1 MEEKTKDDSEIIARA
16 IKEMEE
22 AGTLYKADGKPNI
35 PLLMEKT
42 GLTRQRAR
50 SLAKKDF
57 KNVPHG
63 NTGKEREKALNA
75 EESAVVNSLLS
86 KGETNSTV
94 LMRELKDRF
103 GFTGSISSVKR
114 YKYAHQYLVP
124 SPRITVSLQGRRINR
139 YETGPGFMFQMDWGF
154 VNVNCID
161 GSVVRV
167 AVFAMVCHHCGK
179 IFVEFFP
186 NSRQHN
192 LFIGMIHC
200 FIYMGM
206 PEVVLTDNMASV
218 SNRRD
223 ASGKPIMNATYDAFQ
238 KACGFTTR
246 LCKPR
251 HPFTKGKVE
260 RLVEFVKSSF
270 TPAREFINITDLN
283 EQAVRWCDDWNS
295 RFHKSTGFT
304 PDYEHATE
312 PLTYVEYNQ
321 GLKEVFWEY
330 MAPLRRISMDGFI
343 NYDGR
348 RYGVPFSYTKKKV
361 RVMRDK
367 DLLTIMDES
376 CSYVVVKHNVD
387 WSYSPHY
394 CDGQF
399 SEEEPEELPTAK
411 VTAYISQIKADGNT
425 YPSLLRFDFADK
437 DKGEV

>member
-1 MEEKTKDDSEIIARA
+1 MNDCKKDDNDRIALA

-22 AGTLYKADGKPNI
+22 EGVLFKPDGKPNV
-35 PLLMEKT
+35 PELMKRAEIS
-42 GLTRQRAR
+42 RQRAR
-50 SLAKKDF
+50 RIAANGF
-57 KNVPHG
+57 KLLPHG
-63 NTGKEREKALNA
+63 NAGMVHIIALSKEEVRELDSMLTKGVTNSNVILRVIREKFGYNG
-75 EESAVVNSLLS
+75 S
-86 KGETNSTV
+86 K
-94 LMRELKDRF
+94 
-103 GFTGSISSVKR
+103 SSVDRMK
-114 YKYAHQYLVP
+114 KKHSFLIPA
-124 SPRITVSLQGRRINR
+124 PREVIAEQGARIKR
-139 YETGPGFMFQMDWGF
+139 YETGPGEMYQMDWGF
-154 VNVNCID
+154 VNVRCVD
-161 GSVVRV
+161 GTTLRLS
-167 AVFAMVCHHCGK
+167 VFAMVCHHCGMM
-179 IFVEFFP
+179 IIEFFP
-186 NSRQHN
+186 NSRQQN
-192 LFIGMIHC
+192 LFIGMVHA

-206 PEVVLTDNMASV
+206 PKTVLTDNMASV

-223 ASGKPIMNATYDAFQ
+223 PLGNPIMNTKYNAFQ
-238 KACGFTTR
+238 KACGFTTK

-251 HPFTKGKVE
+251 HPYTKGKVE

-283 EQAVRWCDDWNS
+283 EQVVRWCDDWNS
-295 RFHKSTGFT
+295 RFHQSTGFT

-321 GLKEVFWEY
+321 GLKEVFLEY

-411 VTAYISQIKADGNT
+411 VTAYMSQIKADEKK
-425 YPSLLRFDFADK
+425 YPSLSRFDFAEK
-437 DKGEV
+437 DKGEE

>member
-1 MEEKTKDDSEIIARA
+1 MEEKTKDDSEIITRA

-22 AGTLYKADGKPNI
+22 EGTLYKADGKPNI

-50 SLAKKDF
+50 SLARKDF

-63 NTGKEREKALNA
+63 NIGKEREKALNA
-75 EESAVVNSLLS
+75 EESAVVDSLLS

-114 YKYAHQYLVP
+114 YKYAHQHLVP
-124 SPRITVSLQGRRINR
+124 APRITVSLQGQRINR

-161 GSVVRV
+161 GSVARV

-260 RLVEFVKSSF
+260 RLVEFVKSNF
-270 TPAREFINITDLN
+270 TPAREFVNITDLN
-283 EQAVRWCDDWNS
+283 EQALRWCDDWNS
-295 RFHKSTGFT
+295 RMHKSTGRV
-304 PDYEHATE
+304 PAIVHSGE
-312 PLTYVEYNQ
+312 PLNRTEGNEVLQHIYMEY
-321 GLKEVFWEY
+321 L
-330 MAPLRRISMDGFI
+330 APLRTISNDGFI
-343 NYDGR
+343 SLDGR
-348 RYGVPFSYTKKKV
+348 RYGVPFSYHKKQV

-367 DLLTIMDES
+367 KELVIFDDS
-376 CSYVVVKHNVD
+376 CSYEVVRHKVD
-387 WSYSPHY
+387 WSYNLHY
-394 CDGQF
+394 CEGQF
-399 SEEEPEELPTAK
+399 LEDGEPEELPTAK
-411 VTAYISQIKADGNT
+411 VKAYMAQIEAKVE
-425 YPSLLRFDFADK
+425 PSPLSKFDFVYEGGEDK
-437 DKGEV
+437 

>member
-1 MEEKTKDDSEIIARA
+1 MEEKTKDDSEIITRA

-22 AGTLYKADGKPNI
+22 EGTLYKADGKPNI

-50 SLAKKDF
+50 SLARKDF

-63 NTGKEREKALNA
+63 NIGKEREKALNA
-75 EESAVVNSLLS
+75 EESAVVDSLLS

-124 SPRITVSLQGRRINR
+124 SPRITVSLQGQRINR

-161 GSVVRV
+161 GSVARV

-260 RLVEFVKSSF
+260 RLVEFVKSNF
-270 TPAREFINITDLN
+270 TPAREFVNITDLN
-283 EQAVRWCDDWNS
+283 EQALRWCDDWNS
-295 RFHKSTGFT
+295 RMHKSTGRV
-304 PDYEHATE
+304 PAIVHSGE
-312 PLTYVEYNQ
+312 PLTRTEGNEVLQHIYMEY
-321 GLKEVFWEY
+321 L
-330 MAPLRRISMDGFI
+330 APLRTISNDGFI
-343 NYDGR
+343 SLDGR
-348 RYGVPFSYTKKKV
+348 RYGVPFSYHKKQV

-367 DLLTIMDES
+367 KELVIFDDS
-376 CSYVVVKHNVD
+376 CSYEVVRHKVD
-387 WSYSPHY
+387 WSYNLHY
-394 CDGQF
+394 CEGQF
-399 SEEEPEELPTAK
+399 LEDGEPEELPTAK
-411 VTAYISQIKADGNT
+411 VKAYMAQIEAKVE
-425 YPSLLRFDFADK
+425 PSPLSKFDFVYEGGEDK
-437 DKGEV
+437 

>member
-1 MEEKTKDDSEIIARA
+1 
-16 IKEMEE
+16 
-22 AGTLYKADGKPNI
+22 
-35 PLLMEKT
+35 
-42 GLTRQRAR
+42 
-50 SLAKKDF
+50 
-57 KNVPHG
+57 
-63 NTGKEREKALNA
+63 
-75 EESAVVNSLLS
+75 
-86 KGETNSTV
+86 
-94 LMRELKDRF
+94 
-103 GFTGSISSVKR
+103 
-114 YKYAHQYLVP
+114 
-124 SPRITVSLQGRRINR
+124 
-139 YETGPGFMFQMDWGF
+139 
-154 VNVNCID
+154 
-161 GSVVRV
+161 
-167 AVFAMVCHHCGK
+167 
-179 IFVEFFP
+179 
-186 NSRQHN
+186 
-192 LFIGMIHC
+192 
-200 FIYMGM
+200 MGM

-260 RLVEFVKSSF
+260 RLVEFVKSNF
-270 TPAREFINITDLN
+270 TPAREFVNITDLN
-283 EQAVRWCDDWNS
+283 EQVVRWCDDWNS
-295 RFHKSTGFT
+295 RFHQSTGFT

-321 GLKEVFWEY
+321 GLKEVFLEY

-376 CSYVVVKHNVD
+376 CSYVVVRHNVD

-411 VTAYISQIKADGNT
+411 VTAYMSQIKADGNK
-425 YPSLLRFDFADK
+425 YPSLSRFDFADK
-437 DKGEV
+437 DKGEE

>member
-1 MEEKTKDDSEIIARA
+1 MNDCKKDDNDRIALAIKKMEEEGVLFKP
-16 IKEMEE
+16 
-22 AGTLYKADGKPNI
+22 DGKPNV
-35 PLLMEKT
+35 PELMKRAEIS
-42 GLTRQRAR
+42 RQRAR
-50 SLAKKDF
+50 RIAANGF
-57 KNVPHG
+57 KLLPHG
-63 NTGKEREKALNA
+63 NAGMVHIIALSKEEVRELDSMLTKGVTNSNVILRVIREKFGYNG
-75 EESAVVNSLLS
+75 S
-86 KGETNSTV
+86 K
-94 LMRELKDRF
+94 
-103 GFTGSISSVKR
+103 SSVDRMK
-114 YKYAHQYLVP
+114 KKHSFLIPA
-124 SPRITVSLQGRRINR
+124 PREVIAEQGARIKR
-139 YETGPGFMFQMDWGF
+139 YETGPGEMYQMDWGF
-154 VNVNCID
+154 VNVRCVD
-161 GSVVRV
+161 GTTLRLS
-167 AVFAMVCHHCGK
+167 VFAMVCHHCGMM
-179 IFVEFFP
+179 IIEFFP
-186 NSRQHN
+186 NSRQQN
-192 LFIGMIHC
+192 LFIGMVHA

-206 PEVVLTDNMASV
+206 PKTVLTDNMASV

-223 ASGKPIMNATYDAFQ
+223 PLGNPIMNTKYNAFQ
-238 KACGFTTR
+238 KACGFTTK

-251 HPFTKGKVE
+251 HPYTKGKVE

-283 EQAVRWCDDWNS
+283 EQVVRWCDDWNS
-295 RFHKSTGFT
+295 RFHKSTGFN

-312 PLTYVEYNQ
+312 PLAYVEYNQ
-321 GLKEVFWEY
+321 GLKEVFLEY

-411 VTAYISQIKADGNT
+411 VTAYMSQIKADEKK
-425 YPSLLRFDFADK
+425 YPSLSRFDFAEK
-437 DKGEV
+437 DKGEE

>member
-1 MEEKTKDDSEIIARA
+1 MEEKTKDDSEIITRA
-16 IKEMEE
+16 IKEMEGE
-22 AGTLYKADGKPNI
+22 GTLYKADGKPNI
-35 PLLMEKT
+35 PLIMEKT

-63 NTGKEREKALNA
+63 NTGKEREKALGA
-75 EESAVVNSLLS
+75 EEAAVVDSLLS

-103 GFTGSISSVKR
+103 GYTGSISSVKR

-124 SPRITVSLQGRRINR
+124 APRITVSLQGQRINR
-139 YETGPGFMFQMDWGF
+139 YETGPGVMFQMDWGF

-167 AVFAMVCHHCGK
+167 AAFAMVCHHCGK

-251 HPFTKGKVE
+251 HPFTKGKV
-260 RLVEFVKSSF
+260 V
-270 TPAREFINITDLN
+270 AY
-283 EQAVRWCDDWNS
+283 S
-295 RFHKSTGFT
+295 RIG
-304 PDYEHATE
+304 
-312 PLTYVEYNQ
+312 
-321 GLKEVFWEY
+321 
-330 MAPLRRISMDGFI
+330 
-343 NYDGR
+343 
-348 RYGVPFSYTKKKV
+348 
-361 RVMRDK
+361 
-367 DLLTIMDES
+367 DLLHHQD
-376 CSYVVVKHNVD
+376 N
-387 WSYSPHY
+387 
-394 CDGQF
+394 F
-399 SEEEPEELPTAK
+399 
-411 VTAYISQIKADGNT
+411 
-425 YPSLLRFDFADK
+425 
-437 DKGEV
+437 